1 MARRRNPLG
10 VWLLTSLCL
19 GFAWLTRVLP
29 LSWARALGSLLAA
42 VAYRVLPRI
51 QRVGMAN
58 LELAYGDSLSAAE
71 KTRILK
77 ESVRNLGLVAAE
89 FTRTPLLGDE
99 AFFNRW
105 VRMEGA
111 EHVACDRGAI
121 LIGPH
126 IGNWEWLAG
135 AFARV
140 GRPAAEIVRPLRD
153 PRLNRFI
160 DQIRS
165 SNDVKTIAKSGAG
178 PEVLRLL
185 REGHCVGLL
194 IDQSPRQSAV
204 PVRFFGVETWGTA
217 APAILAARA
226 KAPVHVAAL
235 IREPDGRYV
244 LRISPRV
251 VLSTEGG
258 QRSRMLD
265 NTQRCQEAIEALI
278 RAHPEQWLWIHRRWK
293 PRPRFEQQW
302 ARKREQRDARV
313 RSDQ

>member
-29 LSWARALGSLLAA
+29 LSWARALGALLAA
-42 VAYRVLPRI
+42 VAYHVLPRI

-58 LELAYGDSLSAAE
+58 LDLAYGDSLSAAE
-71 KTRILK
+71 KIRILK
-77 ESVRNLGLVAAE
+77 ESVRNVGLVAAE
-89 FTRTPLLGDE
+89 FTRTPLLGDD
-99 AFFNRW
+99 AFFTRW
-105 VRMEGA
+105 VRIEGA
-111 EHVACDRGAI
+111 EHLARDRSAI

-135 AFARV
+135 AFARL
-140 GRPAAEIVRPLRD
+140 GRPAAEIVRPLHD

-160 DQIRS
+160 DRIRS
-165 SNDVKTIAKSGAG
+165 SNAVKTIEKSGAG

-194 IDQSPRQSAV
+194 IDQSPHQSAV

-217 APAILAARA
+217 APAILSARA

-251 VLSTEGG
+251 VLSAEGG
-258 QRSRMLD
+258 QRARMLD
-265 NTQRCQEAIEALI
+265 NAQRCQDAIEALI
-278 RAHPEQWLWIHRRWK
+278 RAYPEQWLWIHRRWK
-293 PRPRFEQQW
+293 PRPRFE
-302 ARKREQRDARV
+302 REWTQKQAQRDARTGGDV
-313 RSDQ
+313 